1 MTEFRRL
8 IINRVPNRAMYPQF
22 NGIERLFRHSS
33 AAPRFLTLLKYKLD
47 ALFTGLVHSAPVVE
61 MLEGC

>member
-22 NGIERLFRHSS
+22 TGFNGCFGHLKG
-33 AAPRFLTLLKYKLD
+33 APRFLMPSLD
-47 ALFTGLVHSAPVVE
+47 AMFTGLVHSAPVVE